1 MDEWATP
8 SLILAPVSPKKDP
21 KTQPKTEE
29 RKPLEKQYEIPEKE
43 KVQEQSG
50 EKFDSDSKQR
60 VTPKNLHS
68 FKIVKFALFVQLCE
82 HSKVGNNNF
91 GEIKINNKE
100 QIQVDAYMLLH
111 ICFCNDQF

>member
-1 MDEWATP
+1 MSYLLTYP
-8 SLILAPVSPKKDP
+8 STGFPKNDP

-60 VTPKNLHS
+60 QHELHH
-68 FKIVKFALFVQLCE
+68 KF
-82 HSKVGNNNF
+82 
-91 GEIKINNKE
+91 I
-100 QIQVDAYMLLH
+100 YMNMASHLPSST
-111 ICFCNDQF
+111 D